1 METRASHVLI
11 GAFALTI
18 FVGSFLFVLWIGKL
32 SLTREWDFY
41 DIVFKE
47 AVTGLS
53 VGGAVQY
60 NGIQVGEVRKL
71 SLAPDDPRQVIAHV
85 RVNSETPVKTDTKA
99 KLALTGLTGVAVI
112 QLSGGSPQSPPL
124 VAKKDDPTPRII
136 ADESALQKL
145 LASSEGIVTNV
156 NDVLFRTTQL
166 LSDENVSR
174 VSRTLEHIDQVASA
188 VAEEREDLR
197 AMIVQMS
204 AASLQL
210 KTTLVKLDKVTT
222 STNDLVS
229 SQAKATLESTRASLA
244 SAQRLA
250 DSAYAM
256 LEQNRG
262 AVSSFSQNGLAQV
275 GPAVS
280 ELRETLRALRVITDR
295 LQENPASYLLGHEQ
309 IKEFEPR

>member
-11 GAFALTI
+11 GSFALII
-18 FVGSFLFVLWIGKL
+18 FVCAFLFVLWIGKL

-71 SLAPDDPRQVIAHV
+71 SLAPDDPRQVIANV
-85 RVNSETPVKTDTKA
+85 RVNAETPVKNDTKA

-112 QLSGGSPQSPPL
+112 QLSGGTPGSPSL
-124 VAKKDDPTPRII
+124 AGKKDGPAPRII

-156 NDVLFRTTQL
+156 NDVLYRTTQL

-188 VAEEREDLR
+188 VAGEREDLR
-197 AMIVQMS
+197 TMIVQLS

-210 KTTLVKLDKVTT
+210 KATLGRLDKVMT
-222 STNDLVS
+222 STNDLVNN
-229 SQAKATLESTRASLA
+229 QLRTTFESTRASLE

-262 AVSSFSQNGLAQV
+262 AVSSFSQQGLMQV

-280 ELRETLRALRVITDR
+280 ELRETLHALRIITDR
-295 LQENPASYLLGHEQ
+295 LQENPAGYLLGREQ
-309 IKEFEPR
+309 VKEFEPK